1 MALGPAKGGAVTEIV
16 DHQWAQSIYF
26 KDPNGISL
34 EYCCIVGERPQ
45 GSAIAE
51 GGFTIR
57 RAALDLGD
65 ALAADIAKAK
75 PAHRHQR

>member
-1 MALGPAKGGAVTEIV
+1 MRNTKPPSPSG
-16 DHQWAQSIYF
+16 DNSISF
-26 KDPNGISL
+26 PKHPRRRLAHGISL

-75 PAHRHQR
+75 TCT